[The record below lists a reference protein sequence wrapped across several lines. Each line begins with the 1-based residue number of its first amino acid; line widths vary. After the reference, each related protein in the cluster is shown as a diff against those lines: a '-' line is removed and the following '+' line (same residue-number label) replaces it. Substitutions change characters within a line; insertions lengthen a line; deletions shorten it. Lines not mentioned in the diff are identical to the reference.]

1 MAMEQ
6 ITNLIPF
13 LIGAIFSAGVFY
25 GTTNGKFKQ
34 QKNFNNEILHKM
46 DNLGSKIDDIQKDIK
61 NIIER
66 IAYLEGKINNN
77 E

>member
-1 MAMEQ
+1 MEQ